1 MIITSDIIKI
11 EEIKIKI
18 IMATI
23 EPRVNIA
30 LDSDTLSLLREIARN
45 TKRSISAICADFVKK
60 QIELDEDAYDIKLI
74 KNLGKINLDEALPAK
89 ETRKILDA
97 LPD

>member
-1 MIITSDIIKI
+1 
-11 EEIKIKI
+11 
-18 IMATI
+18 MATI

-74 KNLGKINLDEALPAK
+74 KNLGKINLDEAVSA
-89 ETRKILDA
+89 EEARKILDV

>member
-1 MIITSDIIKI
+1 MIITSDNLKI

-74 KNLGKINLDEALPAK
+74 KNLGKINLDEAVSA
-89 ETRKILDA
+89 EEARKILDV